1 MNIIEWRAQTLSL
14 LEAWRIAT
22 RMQSKI
28 IGGIK
33 LPISSEILL
42 VLSGP
47 EVGVD
52 EVSSMIRE
60 IVFRYMIKIPSF
72 RKAVLNTAYPNILDC
87 IDNQEWWPLVDR
99 VISIENYLQ
108 DLLEYPCLDAGWGIH
123 KFLEYVIQHSKKHS
137 MGLLRDSFHKP
148 VLL

>member
-28 IGGIK
+28 IGEIK

-47 EVGVD
+47 EVGVN

-72 RKAVLNTAYPNILDC
+72 RKEVLNPAYPNILDS

-108 DLLEYPCLDAGWGIH
+108 DLLEYPCLDTGWGVN
-123 KFLEYVIQHSKKHS
+123 KFLEHVIQCSKKHS